1 MTTSYT
7 KNLNGKTT
15 AEIAT
20 QLTSAIRTGRLSVG
34 DKLPPI
40 RQLAT
45 QLGVSPNTVANA
57 YTQLGD
63 AGLVISHGRGGTLV
77 AEKPSTLDTGSVI
90 PEGLFDLAH
99 GNVDSYLLP
108 KPSGNLSD
116 IFSTEAGYDAD
127 SDVDELLKLAEKC
140 LISKGKISTNLSV
153 FSGALDAMERA
164 LRAHTIPGSRVW
176 VEDPF
181 WPPVLLLLKNLR
193 LKPVPLLVD
202 SDGCTLPGDDE
213 QATAV
218 ILTPRAHNPTG
229 ITMSAERKQ
238 EWNKFLQNRSD
249 CLLITD
255 DYWGPL
261 PNEESQYDGSLDGPI
276 LTSNLWLNIMS
287 TSKFLG
293 PDLRIAIAS
302 GNELLLNAMRHQ
314 QILGPRWVSHLLQ
327 KIAAKLWQESIDN
340 GQLAEAANS
349 YQLRR
354 THLCQMLSDK
364 LGTEIETGE
373 GLHLWLPVKSE
384 IATVQNMAARG
395 WAIQAGQPFRLTSQS
410 AVRISLGNIR
420 PDHYNK
426 LVDDLAQSLLIAGRV
441 IT

>member
-1 MTTSYT
+1 
-7 KNLNGKTT
+7 
-15 AEIAT
+15 
-20 QLTSAIRTGRLSVG
+20 
-34 DKLPPI
+34 
-40 RQLAT
+40 
-45 QLGVSPNTVANA
+45 
-57 YTQLGD
+57 
-63 AGLVISHGRGGTLV
+63 
-77 AEKPSTLDTGSVI
+77 
-90 PEGLFDLAH
+90 
-99 GNVDSYLLP
+99 
-108 KPSGNLSD
+108 
-116 IFSTEAGYDAD
+116 
-127 SDVDELLKLAEKC
+127 
-140 LISKGKISTNLSV
+140 
-153 FSGALDAMERA
+153 
-164 LRAHTIPGSRVW
+164 
-176 VEDPF
+176 
-181 WPPVLLLLKNLR
+181 
-193 LKPVPLLVD
+193 
-202 SDGCTLPGDDE
+202 
-213 QATAV
+213 
-218 ILTPRAHNPTG
+218 
-229 ITMSAERKQ
+229 MSAERKQ
-238 EWNKFLQNRSD
+238 EWNTFLQNRSD

-261 PNEESQYDGSLDGPI
+261 PNEESQDDGSLDGPI

-287 TSKFLG
+287 SSKFLG

-302 GNELLLNAMRHQ
+302 GNEQLLNAMRHQ

-364 LGTEIETGE
+364 LGTKIETGE

-395 WAIQAGQPFRLTSQS
+395 CAILAGKPFRLTSQS